1 MSNCPKCNST
11 VPSGA
16 SFCGN
21 CGAKIGACP
30 TCGTQ
35 LPDGALFCGNCGT
48 KINHDSHS
56 QNTCANTDYHS
67 NYNNQNFAYS
77 YTTTP
82 NQSSNQTKN
91 CEDLI
96 NEWKSE
102 SKLNKLIYEQVWGY
116 IWAILGVLTILLHIE
131 NKNFILRSIIEFGV
145 ETIEFILPANISSLL
160 LKPINN
166 LSQILFEALPFLEKA
181 MFISMIPAFIISDI
195 CDIILYNIRFR
206 NKFYNW
212 CFTKSHS
219 LFESIKS
226 SLTTNQA
233 PTLDHIAAT
242 DCCLLTL
249 LNNQNSKI
257 RKWLYAEY
265 LYNLIFTHG
274 LFGIPL
280 IYLLYIFVY
289 RPEGAFSKE
298 ILRRALLLGRIIEE
312 EPLAAIIVLMPIV
325 VLLIADYVIRTYV
338 INRNIKLEQENWVR
352 NNMFDK
358 LETYR
363 KYYKKN
369 PYHD

>member
-11 VPSGA
+11 VPGGA

-82 NQSSNQTKN
+82 NQSSNQTKS
-91 CEDLI
+91 CEYLI

-102 SKLNKLIYEQVWGY
+102 SILNKWIYNRVWMYLAG
-116 IWAILGVLTILLHIE
+116 IFLFLSLLLRIE
-131 NKNFILRSIIEFGV
+131 NKNFILRSIIEFGF

-160 LKPINN
+160 LSPINN
-166 LSQILFEALPFLEKA
+166 LSQLLFEALPFLEEA
-181 MFISMIPAFIISDI
+181 IFIAIIPALLISSI

-212 CFTKSHS
+212 CFTKSYS

-226 SLTTNQA
+226 SLSTNQA
-233 PTLDHIAAT
+233 PTLEHIEAT

-257 RKWLYAEY
+257 RKWLYAKY
-265 LYNLIFTHG
+265 LYDLILTNGFTIILIYTLYNLLHK
-274 LFGIPL
+274 
-280 IYLLYIFVY
+280 
-289 RPEGAFSKE
+289 PEGAFGEGFQKRVLIFGE
-298 ILRRALLLGRIIEE
+298 MIEE
-312 EPLAAIIVLMPIV
+312 APLAAIIVLMPIV
-325 VLLIADYVIRTYV
+325 VLLIAHIVIRTHV
-338 INRNIKLEQENWVR
+338 IKRNIKLQQENWVR